1 MTDLLS
7 APRVPCSTS
16 GHRYGPDYEASPKQN
31 AFLMETC
38 REALYGGAAGGGK
51 TDALMRAALQYA
63 CVPGYAALLVR
74 QTHPQLAME
83 GGFIE
88 RSQEWLAGTD
98 ATWNAADKRWS
109 FPGGG
114 TLTFMHMERAADRF
128 KIQGAEFH
136 FIGFDEL
143 TNWPTDQVYRFSA
156 ARLRKPNQEHSVG
169 KACATCGMTL
179 ADVPLRMRAGTNPG
193 SSGEAW
199 VQTRFVDEWQTWKL
213 GNGAA
218 PVERKFLPAFAHDN
232 PGLNQEEYS
241 ESLDVLDEAT
251 RQQLKDGTWGIRV
264 NVMLK
269 RDDFIVTDEWPRDG
283 ARLVRSWDF
292 ASTEADGTNDP
303 DWTVGALL
311 ALNGGQ
317 WWLVDVVRDRI
328 DPGAVERLFMR
339 TLAGDH
345 ERYGNQVET
354 VIEREPGSSGKLT
367 VAAFQRMAAGYSVNG
382 LAPLGAK
389 SERARPLAAATQNG
403 NFRMVK
409 APWNELYLEEAV
421 LFPDA
426 CPHDDQIDA
435 TTGGMAWLT
444 QDSGRGGLRYTG

>member
-7 APRVPCSTS
+7 APRTPCAHS
-16 GHRYGPDYEASPKQN
+16 GHSYGPQYPASPKQN
-31 AFLMETC
+31 AFLMESC
-38 REALYGGAAGGGK
+38 REMLYGGAAGGGK
-51 TDALMRAALQYA
+51 TDALLRAALQYV

-98 ATWNAADKRWS
+98 AVWNAADKRWS

-114 TLTFMHMERAADRF
+114 TLTFMHMERDADRF

-143 TNWPTDQVYRFSA
+143 TNWNSDKVYRFSA
-156 ARLRKPNQEHSVG
+156 ARLRKPNEAS
-169 KACATCGMTL
+169 APRTCAGCSMSL

-199 VQTRFVDEWQTWKL
+199 VQTRFVAQWQEWKL
-213 GNGAA
+213 GKADA
-218 PVERKFLPAFAHDN
+218 PAERKFLPAFAHDN
-232 PGLNQEEYS
+232 PGLDQAEYS

-251 RQQLKDGTWGIRV
+251 RAQLKDGTWGIRT
-264 NVMLK
+264 NVLLK
-269 RDDFIVTDEWPRDG
+269 RDDFRIVDDWPREC
-283 ARLVRSWDF
+283 AQLVRSWDF
-292 ASTEADGTNDP
+292 ASTEDDGSNDP

-311 ALNGGQ
+311 ALQGGQ
-317 WWLVDVVRDRI
+317 WFLIDIVRERMN
-328 DPGAVERLFMR
+328 PGDVERLFLR
-339 TLAGDH
+339 TLLADH
-345 ERYGNQVET
+345 ERFGNSVET

-367 VAAFQRMAAGYSVNG
+367 VAAFQRLAAGYSVHG
-382 LAPLGAK
+382 QPPLGSK
-389 SERARPLAAATQNG
+389 NERARPLAAASHNN
-403 NFRMVK
+403 NFRVVR
-409 APWNELYLEEAV
+409 ALWNEAYLEEAA

-426 CPHDDQIDA
+426 CDHDDQVDA

-444 QDSGRGGLRYTG
+444 QDSGRGGLRHT